1 MKPFL
6 SDLKT
11 AVLLTLAM
19 GFLLCGV
26 YPLAVWA
33 GAQLIFPHLAN
44 GSLVVDADGT
54 IRGSEL
60 IGQPFSSDRYFQP
73 RPSAAGSG
81 YDSMAS
87 SGSNLGPTSEKLAAQ
102 IETNIRNY
110 RARNRLP
117 ENLPLPADAVTASG
131 SGLDPDIST
140 ANANL
145 QASRIAVARGL
156 PVEALQALIAQHT
169 TSPDFGLLG
178 EPRVNV
184 LLINRA
190 LDALART
197 PPASH
202 KQTIP

>member
-6 SDLKT
+6 SALKT
-11 AVLLTLAM
+11 SALLTLVM
-19 GFLLCGV
+19 GILLCAL

-33 GAQLIFPHLAN
+33 GAQLFFHHKAN
-44 GSLVVDADGT
+44 GSLLMDADGR

-81 YDSMAS
+81 YDPMAS
-87 SGSNLGPTSEKLAAQ
+87 SGSNLGPTSERLAAQ
-102 IETNIRNY
+102 IETHIRNY
-110 RARNRLP
+110 RSRNGLP
-117 ENLPLPADAVTASG
+117 ENLPVPADAVTASG

-140 ANANL
+140 TNADL
-145 QASRIAVARGL
+145 QASRIAAARSL
-156 PVEALQALIAQHT
+156 PIEAIRALIAKHT
-169 TSPDFGLLG
+169 APPDLGVLG

-190 LDALART
+190 LDTIAQTQPVLRN
-197 PPASH
+197 
-202 KQTIP
+202 QTIP